1 MVTVTKQIALEVYEV
16 GRGHWIALPA
26 ERIAKLRETGENFW
40 CPYGHAGAYKQSEV
54 TRLRTEL
61 DAVKQDRLR
70 AVEAAEKARRELDGA
85 LVEIGKLHKRVQGGV
100 CPYCKRTFRQVQRHM
115 TNKPPDRPGVVR
127 DAEAQG
133 KAT

>member
-1 MVTVTKQIALEVYEV
+1 MVTVTKSVTLDVSEH
-16 GRGHWIALPA
+16 GCGHFVALPSDVL
-26 ERIAKLRETGENFW
+26 AKRRQDGETFW
-40 CPYGHAGAYKQSEV
+40 CPFGHTLSYHQTENACLKA
-54 TRLRTEL
+54 EL

-70 AVEAAEKARRELDGA
+70 AVEAAGQARRELDGA

-115 TNKPPDRPGVVR
+115 TNKHPERPGVVR
-127 DAEAQG
+127 GAEAQG

>member
-1 MVTVTKQIALEVYEV
+1 MVTVTKQIALEVRETWC
-16 GRGHWIALPA
+16 GHWVAIPD
-26 ERIAKLRETGENFW
+26 ERWEHLRATGEHFY
-40 CPYGHAGAYKQSEV
+40 CPYGHSATYADNEV
-54 TRLRTEL
+54 ARLRKEL

-70 AVEAAEKARRELDGA
+70 AVESAGKARRELDGA

-115 TNKPPDRPGVVR
+115 ANKHPERPGVVR

>member
-1 MVTVTKQIALEVYEV
+1 MVTVTKQIALEVFETWC
-16 GRGHWIALPA
+16 GHWIALPA

-40 CPYGHAGAYKQSEV
+40 CPYGHIAVYANNEV

-70 AVEAAEKARRELDGA
+70 AVEAAGKARRELDGA

-115 TNKPPDRPGVVR
+115 ANKHPERPGVVR